1 GDICCMRAADG
12 ELLWCEKP
20 AGKFYGSPV
29 WVNGS
34 LYCMDREGAIVV
46 IGAASTYRLQAI
58 NELGE
63 GSQATPAVAGGRMY
77 LRTYSHLISIGGKK
91 K

>member
-1 GDICCMRAADG
+1 MRAADG